1 MRVGVLSRG
10 IREDVYCTLS
20 LTKNIALTRY
30 ASKLNNCNLYMLN
43 KFTLSQ
49 KKSQH
54 PAGPVS
60 TESNYSGLLSY
71 RGHNVK
77 NSIPLLTY

>member
-10 IREDVYCTLS
+10 IREDVYCILS

-49 KKSQH
+49 KKK
-54 PAGPVS
+54 PASCWPGK
-60 TESNYSGLLSY
+60 Y
-71 RGHNVK
+71 R
-77 NSIPLLTY
+77 IEL